1 MEVRRYVDKTA
12 ELGHFR
18 DYLRFGSDDEPPK
31 GERSIEAYLYTLGR
45 FLAFLDG
52 QAPSRETALAFVKQ
66 LLDKGN
72 APTSVNRHIA
82 ALKSWFRSQ
91 GQELKFRGLKT
102 QEKITRW
109 LDDGEWMKLIVTI
122 SEPLFNKERP
132 DIARVKA
139 RKDRAILLLYC
150 GAGLR
155 LSEGC
160 ALLRTDIDDH
170 GYIKAMGKGG
180 REAGVPVEAS
190 VIQAL
195 KEYLKDRTD
204 DNPYLFPGKGGK
216 HISKSHMYHLI
227 KDMGKRAG
235 LEGFHPHTLRH
246 TAATALHL
254 MGVGDLDLQEFMRHR
269 DPASTARY
277 THIVKEQ
284 LRSRLPPRFLGTT
297 LPLDLGKEK

>member
-1 MEVRRYVDKTA
+1 MSLDKTA
-12 ELGHFR
+12 ELGRFR

-31 GERSIEAYLYTLGR
+31 GDRSIEAYLYTLGR

-52 QAPSRETALAFVKQ
+52 QAPSRETALAFFKQ

-72 APTSVNRHIA
+72 TPTSVNRHIA

-91 GQELKFRGLKT
+91 GLELKYRGMKT
-102 QEKITRW
+102 QKRIPRW
-109 LDDGEWMKLIVTI
+109 LEEGELMKLIVTI

-150 GAGLR
+150 GAALR
-155 LSEGC
+155 LSEGSG
-160 ALLRTDIDDH
+160 LLKTDIDDH
-170 GYIKAMGKGG
+170 GYVKVMGKGG
-180 REAGVPVEAS
+180 QEERVPVEDS

-204 DNPYLFPGKGGK
+204 DNPYLFPGEDGK
-216 HISKSHMYHLI
+216 HISTSHMYQLI
-227 KDMGKRAG
+227 TDMGKRAG

-246 TAATALHL
+246 TAGAALRS
-254 MGVGDLDLQEFMRHR
+254 MGVDLRDIQDFLRHKN
-269 DPASTARY
+269 PASTAIY
-277 THIVKEQ
+277 TPSTIEQ
-284 LRSRLPPRFLGTT
+284 RRSRLPRRFLGTA